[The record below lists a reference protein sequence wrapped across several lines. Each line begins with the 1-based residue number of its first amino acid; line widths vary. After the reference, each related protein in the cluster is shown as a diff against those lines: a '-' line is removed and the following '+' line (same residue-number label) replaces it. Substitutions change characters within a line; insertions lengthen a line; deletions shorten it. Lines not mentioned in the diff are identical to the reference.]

1 MNKAEIEALFAKFVR
16 NEGNDR
22 AEVTDM
28 LWRMNSADRVKLLS
42 SAEFVDIAVKNAAAL
57 GVKPKKKRKKPV
69 RVLRL
74 EDEAVAPASAAER
87 EAVYNR
93 MMDTKINGMLLA
105 ADIRE
110 TPNDTMKHKGLSV
123 CRSPNGISILPVEG
137 EGDTEVCIS
146 LEDGVINI
154 RVYNCGQD
162 NYSAA
167 LIVPAST
174 RGEKA

>member
-28 LWRMNSADRVKLLS
+28 LWRMTSADRVKLLS

-57 GVKPKKKRKKPV
+57 GVKPRKKRKKKLV
-69 RVLRL
+69 R
-74 EDEAVAPASAAER
+74 AAE
-87 EAVYNR
+87 
-93 MMDTKINGMLLA
+93 
-105 ADIRE
+105 IRA